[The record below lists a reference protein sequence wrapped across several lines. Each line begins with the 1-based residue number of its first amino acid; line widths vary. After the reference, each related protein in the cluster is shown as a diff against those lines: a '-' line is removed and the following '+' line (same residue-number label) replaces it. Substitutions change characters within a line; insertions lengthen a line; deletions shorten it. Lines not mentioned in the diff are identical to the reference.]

1 MSDLKKKAMALVA
14 DDLEDIEKELKNNL
28 TPYLEVVS
36 QAASHILFSGGKR
49 LRPILMVLSA
59 RICGYN
65 GDYDKTFSVIFEYL
79 HAASLLHDDL
89 VDEATLRRG
98 KTVANAIWGNSV
110 AVLVGDFLLA
120 RVLTIASET
129 RRINVIKAIA
139 DITENMSQGEIHQ
152 LIVKGRLD
160 LSEKEYM
167 DVIRCKTA
175 VLIEGA
181 CKIGAMISDA
191 PQKKVTA
198 LAGYGHNIGIAFQM
212 ADDLLDYT
220 SDTKALGKEIGADL
234 REGKL
239 TLPVIYSLAKADAG
253 DRDRMETIIQ
263 NTEFSPVDFQT
274 LKDMLK
280 KYGGIEYT
288 RQKATEHINSAI
300 NALSI
305 FDNSESKDILL
316 MLAEYVLERKV

>member
-14 DDLEDIEKELKNNL
+14 DDLADIEKELKNNL

-49 LRPILMVLSA
+49 LRPLLMVLSA
-59 RICGYN
+59 RMCGYK
-65 GDYDKTFSVIFEYL
+65 GHYDKTFSVIFEYL

-120 RVLTIASET
+120 RVLTIAAET
-129 RRINVIKAIA
+129 KRLKVIKTIA
-139 DITENMSQGEIHQ
+139 EITENMSQGEIHQ

-181 CKIGAMISDA
+181 CKIGAMVADA
-191 PQKKVTA
+191 SPGKVKALTA
-198 LAGYGHNIGIAFQM
+198 YGYHIGIAFQM

-220 SDTKALGKEIGADL
+220 SDTKALGKEVGADL

-239 TLPVIYSLAKADAG
+239 TLPVIYSLTNADPK
-253 DRDRMETIIQ
+253 DRARMEKIIK
-263 NTEFSPVDFQT
+263 NEKFSTKDFNA
-274 LKDMLK
+274 LKSLLV
-280 KYGGIEYT
+280 KYGGIDYT
-288 RQKATEHINSAI
+288 RKKATAHISKAVDS
-300 NALSI
+300 LSI
-305 FDNSESKDILL
+305 FKTSKSKKILL
-316 MLAEYVLERKV
+316 MLADYALTRKA